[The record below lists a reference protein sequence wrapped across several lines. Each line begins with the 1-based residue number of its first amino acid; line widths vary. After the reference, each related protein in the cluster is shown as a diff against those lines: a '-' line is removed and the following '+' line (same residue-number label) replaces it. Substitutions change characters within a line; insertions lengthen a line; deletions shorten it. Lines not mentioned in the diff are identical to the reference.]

1 MEAKKVENEHLRGDI
16 FYANLDKAIGSAQGG
31 TSPVVIVQNDIGNKF
46 ANTVIIVPLT
56 KKIDRKVKLP
66 THIVIK
72 KFKGIKYDSTALT
85 EQVRVIDKRRLIRK
99 VGVLQEK
106 TIKKLNKAL
115 AIAIGI
121 KE

>member
-16 FYANLDKAIGSAQGG
+16 FYANLDTTIGSEQGG
-31 TSPVVIVQNDIGNKF
+31 TRPVVIVQNDIGNKF

-72 KFKGIKYDSTALT
+72 KFKGIKYDSTAL
-85 EQVRVIDKRRLIRK
+85 IDRTSKSNR
-99 VGVLQEK
+99 
-106 TIKKLNKAL
+106 
-115 AIAIGI
+115 
-121 KE
+121 

>member
-1 MEAKKVENEHLRGDI
+1 MENEFCRGDI
-16 FYANLDKAIGSAQGG
+16 FYANLDTAIGSEQGG
-31 TSPVVIVQNDIGNKF
+31 TRPVIIVQNNIGNKF

-66 THIVIK
+66 THIIIK

-99 VGVLQEK
+99 VGKLQEN
-106 TIKKLNKAL
+106 TIKKLNNAL
-115 AIAIGI
+115 AIAIDI

>member
-1 MEAKKVENEHLRGDI
+1 MENEFCRCDF
-16 FYANLDKAIGSAQGG
+16 FYENLDTAIRSEKGW
-31 TSPVVIVQNDIGNKF
+31 TRPVVIVQNNIGNKF

-99 VGVLQEK
+99 VGKLQEK
-106 TIKKLNKAL
+106 TIQNLNKAL
-115 AIAIGI
+115 AIAIDI
-121 KE
+121 K

>member
-1 MEAKKVENEHLRGDI
+1 MENEYYRGDI
-16 FYANLDKAIGSAQGG
+16 FYANLDTAVGSEQGG
-31 TSPVVIVQNDIGNKF
+31 TRPVIIVQNDIGNKF

-85 EQVRVIDKRRLIRK
+85 EQIRVIDKRRLIRK
-99 VGVLQEK
+99 VGKLQENSMQK
-106 TIKKLNKAL
+106 INKAIS
-115 AIAIGI
+115 IAIGI
-121 KE
+121 